1 MAPNPISNLFGRSPF
16 RAIQQHMEKA
26 QSGAAELTAFFQA
39 ALTDDWTQAEV
50 VQQRIVKLEN
60 EADHIKR
67 EIRLNLPGS
76 LFLPVPRSDL
86 LELLSIQDR
95 IANEAKDIA
104 GLMLGRHMRVPTSM
118 VAGMVGYLDNSIA
131 TTLQARTAINE
142 LTDLLE
148 AGFRGRDVD
157 LAEALIRELDRLE
170 HDNDQ
175 LQVQIRS
182 QLFAIE
188 DELPPVDV
196 IFLYKIIDWIG
207 DLANHSQKVG
217 SRLQILIAR

>member
-16 RAIQQHMEKA
+16 RPIQQHMEKA
-26 QSGAAELTAFFQA
+26 QSCASELPAFFQA
-39 ALTDDWTQAEV
+39 ALAGDWELAETI
-50 VQQRIVKLEN
+50 QQRIVKLEN
-60 EADHIKR
+60 EADAIKR

-86 LELLSIQDR
+86 LDLLSIQDR
-95 IANEAKDIA
+95 IANEAMDIA
-104 GLMLGRHMRVPTSM
+104 GLMLGRRMRVPATM
-118 VAGMVGYLDNSIA
+118 VEAVVGYLDNSI
-131 TTLQARTAINE
+131 TTTMQARVAISE
-142 LTDLLE
+142 LSDLLE

-157 LAEALIRELDRLE
+157 IAEALIRELDRLE

-175 LQVQIRS
+175 LQVQVRS

-217 SRLQILIAR
+217 GRLQILIAR